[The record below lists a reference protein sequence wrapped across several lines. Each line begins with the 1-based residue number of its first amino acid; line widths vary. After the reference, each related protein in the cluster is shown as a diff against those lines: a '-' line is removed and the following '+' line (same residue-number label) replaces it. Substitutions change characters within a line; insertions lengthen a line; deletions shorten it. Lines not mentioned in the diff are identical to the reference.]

1 MTTYEAIHRLK
12 SAYPGQTVSARKE
25 LWCHDT
31 RPEII
36 DEDYKVSVLPI
47 NPSGQILLITGASLD
62 ECVTKATAHLTP
74 SEPNNE

>member
-12 SAYPGQTVSARKE
+12 SAYPGQTVSAKKE
-25 LWCHDT
+25 LWCHDNDPGT
-31 RPEII
+31 I
-36 DEDYKVSVLPI
+36 DEDYKVSVHPI
-47 NPSGQILLITGASLD
+47 NLAGEILLITGASLE